1 MMVRKY
7 SIMVRNVIMMFMIIK
22 SIMIGSPII
31 INNLHLIMS
40 IILKGFFHN
49 HQMIPS
55 FKMTYL
61 LNKICEII
69 KISSLN
75 SKYEVNRKNQISF
88 RIFYGNVLIKER
100 LYF

>member
-7 SIMVRNVIMMFMIIK
+7 SIMVRNVIMRFMIIK

-49 HQMIPS
+49 HQMIPF

-69 KISSLN
+69 NSSLN
-75 SKYEVNRKNQISF
+75 SKYEVNKKNQISF